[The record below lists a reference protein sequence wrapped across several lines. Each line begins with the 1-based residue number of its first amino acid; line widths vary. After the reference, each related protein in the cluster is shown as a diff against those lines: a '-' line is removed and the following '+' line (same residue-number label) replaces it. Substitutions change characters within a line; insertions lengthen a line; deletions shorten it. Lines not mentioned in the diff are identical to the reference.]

1 MPQETNL
8 NISPYFDDF
17 DSQSNYYKVLF
28 KPGFPVQAREL
39 TTSQSILQNQIE
51 DVGNH
56 LFKEGAVVIPG
67 QLNYNNSYEAVQID
81 PEYLGVPVSVYLDQ
95 IVGNTIT
102 GATSGITAK
111 VLEFITD
118 SVSERGNY
126 TLYVQYIDSSTDLS
140 TNKFLDDEVLLTD
153 SSINFATTFISAGEG
168 FSKTIP
174 SESTATGSA
183 MSVGEGVYF
192 LRGYFVDVFDQTLIL
207 DQYSDRPSYRIGFNV
222 REEIISSDVDESLN
236 DNAKGFNNYTAP
248 GADRLKITAT
258 LTKKVTGDFNDQNF
272 VQIAE
277 VVEGRI
283 KEIRNNTEYNVI
295 AEEFARR
302 TFDESGNYYIKEFV
316 TTVRESLNNGFGN
329 RGLYNSNQLT
339 SQGNV
344 PSDDLMVYKISPG
357 KAYVRGFEVHTRTP
371 VLLDLPKPRTTKTL
385 EDQAI
390 NFAFGPSFT
399 VNSVFGAAS
408 VGFDTSNY
416 LSMRSDRVGVT
427 SSVAAGKEIGLAR
440 IYDFALESGSYDSQ
454 YPHLNQWDLNL
465 FDVSLFSDINLNE
478 PVTLSVPTKI
488 QGKTSGAV
496 GFLRHSVSAGAAITA
511 YDVRGDFIVGERL
524 EFNGVDENSRSTRK
538 VTNFKISDFQSV
550 HQPGGA
556 FSANFIPR
564 LRESIGNASITVGDA
579 ATGISTI
586 TKPGANFVGLTTVGD
601 LVGYTNPA
609 LEFQSFGKVQSVT
622 QTQISISGITTV
634 SGLVD
639 GGLPSTTLNVNDLCI
654 LETQTS
660 GGSNSGNAANNGSLY
675 SVLPRFNIS
684 DVNLSDATLVIR
696 REFAVTITNNSTS
709 SVSTGTD
716 EVFLPFDEERYTL
729 IRSDGRTEI
738 LTQDRFQFGSG
749 STTLIING
757 LSDGT
762 GNATLVTTIRK
773 DKVTAKTKINNKSNT
788 IIIDKSSQS
797 NSGVGATTL
806 DDGLTY
812 GNYPYGTRVQD
823 DDIILNIPD
832 VVRVFGVYESK
843 NTDDPEAPSMSTTLM
858 SGETSTTNDL
868 IIGEE
873 VIGRD
878 SKTKAKY
885 ILRKSDTS
893 INFIYENS
901 TTFSNGEIVDFID
914 SGVSAVV
921 SNLNNSKS
929 KNITSIFLLDRGQ
942 SDQFYD
948 YSTMIRR
955 QGFLPPTKKIIVY
968 FESASYDSADTGD
981 ITTVNSY
988 ENFDYAT
995 EIGGTTFH
1003 SCRDMIDARPRVS
1016 TYSVS
1021 EDVRSPLEFF
1031 GRSFDGHQHSSK
1043 DILASDESLTIDY
1056 SYYLPRKDSV
1066 YVNKSGTFYV
1076 KQGDPSDV
1084 PQLPKSDPQSM
1095 NIANITLPPYLY
1107 STREAGVD
1115 FISYKGYQMS
1125 DIAKLESR
1133 IKNLESYTSL
1143 TMLEKAAESHF
1154 TPDANGLNRFKSGIF
1169 VDNFSNLSF
1178 QDIGVGVKNSIDDI
1192 SHVLRPAHYSTSIN
1206 MEVGTDSTSN
1216 QDTQFA
1222 PLLGDGVRR
1231 TGQTVTLDYTE
1242 VTWLDQP
1249 FATRTESVTPFLVMF
1264 FQGSIKL
1271 VPTADQ
1277 WIDVTQTEPRDIDM
1291 GGDTSAMDAVGMEIT
1306 VDENGNRVGVMP
1318 VRWNSWET
1326 VNVITTETR
1335 GPQVTEVST
1344 NTVTSSRTTGGGRVR
1359 APAAQ
1364 TTWRTGTLEEY
1375 TTFIFRQGGQKRVDE
1390 NSWIQRGQIPPWFQ
1404 VEIGS
1409 TPGRPGTAPSTT
1421 TTNTSQITRTT
1432 TSQEVTT
1439 NTTREQQRTGT
1450 QTIVTEHTE
1459 TESLGN
1465 RIVNREVIHSM
1476 RSRNIMFRAS
1486 RMKPF
1491 TQIYAFWD
1499 EVDVNQFCF
1508 SKLIEIEM
1516 TEGVFQVGEEVLGQT
1531 QNTMNNFGI
1540 NPVGEPEISFRV
1552 ATANHKDGPYDA
1564 PTDIYVNN
1572 PYNRAN
1578 TLPSNY
1584 SETSDILNVDT
1595 FSLADESEAGFS
1607 GYISTGML
1615 LFGLTSGASA
1625 RVTGVRLV
1633 TDRLG
1638 TLIANYRVPDSRNVA
1653 LPTFETGRNK
1663 LRLTSSPINSKIS
1676 GTFNTV
1682 AEEIFYSQGDLDTTQ
1697 ELTMSTRHTTTS
1709 VVDIEPQTR
1718 TTSST
1723 SVRTEQES
1731 ELDVQIINTTTTTTP
1746 GTPAVPGNPGEWT
1759 GNVIDPLAQS
1769 FFVTDET
1776 GVFITSVDLFFSEKP
1791 TLSTLPVMVQLREV
1805 SLGLPSDVILGYSEV
1820 DVDPDKVNIS
1830 DDASVATNVKFE
1842 APVYLEAG
1850 REYAIVLLS
1859 NSLDYRVWISRLGEI
1874 EISTANN
1881 PESSQT
1887 LVSTQKTLG
1896 SLFKSQNA
1904 STWTPSQYEDLKL
1917 TLYRA
1922 DFVPQGNCSF
1932 FNSDL
1937 PQDLESIGSKGIT
1950 ADPLTIRVG
1959 LGTTVVDNGLVPG
1972 NTISQT
1978 GTQATGD
1985 FVGFAG
1991 SATGALTITNAG
2003 VGYTPSASTQAYTGV
2018 ALTAITGR
2026 GVNATADITITNG
2039 SVASASISGGG
2050 VGYRVG
2056 DVLTPLT
2063 IGENTLG
2070 QGIRLSVNDILG
2082 ENELIITNVQGEFG
2096 LTPSNT
2102 LLYTNSVGINTLN
2115 VSSGGVYP
2123 ISPIRVDTDGLH
2135 MRVFHR
2141 NHGMHSVAN
2150 LVTLSGIEGDT
2161 DPTTVLGTIVR
2172 TSTDPISV
2180 ASTAGFT
2187 EFENVGV
2194 AASNPGYVR
2203 IGSEIISYTGL
2214 NNNTLTGVTRGV
2226 DGTQARRY
2234 DVNDLVH
2241 KYEMNGVSLRRIN
2254 RTHEL
2259 NFSTVDDPIGLD
2271 YYTIK
2276 IDMDTTTGTDRT
2288 GVSGFPELHFNE
2300 KFQGGGVNS
2309 KGQYN
2314 VQYEIARPNVN
2325 TITPTGTTI
2334 QTQMRTV
2341 SGTSISGSET
2351 SFRDRGFQ
2359 PVALDKQNF
2368 FDTPRIIA
2376 SNVNS
2381 NNFLSEL
2388 PKNKSLQMNF
2398 DLATSDTRLSPVID
2412 LDHTA
2417 MVLVTNRVNQAT
2429 TDYIADFDVK
2439 TIRDD
2444 KNSFY
2449 YVTNNIAIENPATSL
2464 TIYLDG
2470 YIHSEADLRAFYSVD
2485 QIAAVTDTIFTP
2497 FPGSKNVE
2505 PNGVVL
2511 NTSLNNGGPDVP
2523 TPKVDSYVQIPDS
2536 TQFREYKFTIDRVN
2550 PFSSFRIKLIGTST
2564 NQAVPPMIKNL
2575 RVIAYA

>member
-17 DSQSNYYKVLF
+17 DPQSNYYKVLF

-39 TTSQSILQNQIE
+39 TTSQSILQNQVE

-56 LFKEGAVVIPG
+56 LFKEGTVVIPG
-67 QLNYNNSYEAVQID
+67 QLNYNNSYESVQID
-81 PEYLGVPVSVYLDQ
+81 PEYLGIPVSVYLDQ

-111 VLEFITD
+111 VLEYITD
-118 SVSERGNY
+118 GVSERGNY

-140 TNKFLDDEVLLTD
+140 TTKFLDDEVLLTD
-153 SSINFATTFISAGEG
+153 SSINFSTTFISSGEG

-248 GADRLKITAT
+248 GADRLKISAI
-258 LTKKVTGDFNDQNF
+258 LTKKDTGDFNDQNF

-277 VVEGRI
+277 VVEGRL
-283 KEIRNNTEYNVI
+283 KDLRNNTEYNVI

-316 TTVRESLNNGFGN
+316 TTVRESLNNGYGN

-344 PSDDLMVYKISPG
+344 PSDDLMVYKVSPG

-385 EDQAI
+385 ENQAV
-390 NFAFGPSFT
+390 NFAFGPSFK
-399 VNSVFGAAS
+399 VNCTFGAAS
-408 VGFDTSNY
+408 IGFDTSNY

-427 SSVAAGKEIGLAR
+427 SSVAAGKEVGLAR

-465 FDVSLFSDINLNE
+465 FDVSLFSDLDLNE
-478 PVTLSVPTKI
+478 PVTLSVPAKI

-524 EFNGVDENSRSTRK
+524 EFNGVDDNSRSTRK
-538 VTNFKISDFQSV
+538 VTNFKIADFQSV

-556 FSANFIPR
+556 FSANFIPSF
-564 LRESIGNASITVGDA
+564 RESIGNASITAGDA

-586 TKPGANFVGLTTVGD
+586 TKPGANFVGVTTVGD
-601 LVGYTNPA
+601 LLGYTNSA

-634 SGLVD
+634 NGFVD
-639 GGLPSTTLNVNDLCI
+639 GGLPSTTLNVNDLCVI
-654 LETQTS
+654 ETRMS
-660 GGSNSGNAANNGSLY
+660 GSTNSGNSSSNNALY
-675 SVLPRFNIS
+675 STLPRFNVS
-684 DVNLSDATLVIR
+684 DVNLSDSTLVVR
-696 REFAVTITNNSTS
+696 REFNTTISNNSTS

-738 LTQDRFQFGSG
+738 LTEDRFQFGSG

-757 LSDGT
+757 LSNGT

-773 DKVTAKTKINNKSNT
+773 DKVTAKTKINNQSNT
-788 IIIDKSSQS
+788 LIIDKSSQS

-806 DDGLTY
+806 NDGLIY
-812 GNYPYGTRVQD
+812 GNYPYGTRIQD
-823 DDIILNIPD
+823 DELILNIPD
-832 VVRVFGVYESK
+832 VVRVFGVFESK
-843 NTDDPEAPSMSTTLM
+843 NTDNPEAPSMSTTLM

-873 VIGRD
+873 VVGRD
-878 SKTKAKY
+878 SKTRAKY

-901 TTFSNGEIVDFID
+901 VTFSNGEIVDFID

-921 SNLNNSKS
+921 ADLNNTKS
-929 KNITSIFLLDRGQ
+929 KNITSIFGLDKGQ
-942 SDQFYD
+942 FNEFYN
-948 YSTMIRR
+948 YSIMVRS
-955 QGFLPPTKKIIVY
+955 QGFLPPTKKVIVY
-968 FESASYDSADTGD
+968 FESASYDSSDTGD

-995 EIGGTTFH
+995 EIGGTDN
-1003 SCRDMIDARPRVS
+1003 SSSREMIDARPRVS
-1016 TYSVS
+1016 TYTVS
-1021 EDVRSPLEFF
+1021 EGVRSPLEFF

-1043 DILASDESLTIDY
+1043 DVLASDESMTVDY

-1066 YVNKSGTFYV
+1066 YVNKEGSFYV
-1076 KQGDPSDV
+1076 KQGSPADI
-1084 PQLPKSDPQSM
+1084 PQLPRADSQAM
-1095 NIANITLPPYLY
+1095 NVANITLPAYLY
-1107 STREAGVD
+1107 STKEASVE

-1133 IKNLESYTSL
+1133 IKNLETYTSL

-1169 VDNFSNLSF
+1169 VDNFSTIAF
-1178 QDIGVGVKNSIDDI
+1178 QDVGIGVKNSIDNV
-1192 SHVLRPAHYSTSIN
+1192 SHVLRPSHYSTSIN
-1206 MEVGTDSTSN
+1206 LEVGTDSTSN

-1231 TGQTVTLDYTE
+1231 TGQAVTLDYTE
-1242 VTWLDQP
+1242 VSWLDQP
-1249 FATRTESVTPFLVMF
+1249 FATRSESVTPFLVMF

-1277 WIDVTQTEPRDIDM
+1277 WIDVTQIAPRDIDM
-1291 GGDTSAMDAVGMEIT
+1291 GGDTSALDAVGLEIT
-1306 VDENGNRVGVMP
+1306 VDENGNRVGVLP
-1318 VRWNSWET
+1318 VQWNSWET
-1326 VNVITTETR
+1326 VNVIETESR
-1335 GPQVTEVST
+1335 GPTNNTTTTST
-1344 NTVTSSRTTGGGRVR
+1344 NTSTTTTGSGGGS
-1359 APAAQ
+1359 
-1364 TTWRTGTLEEY
+1364 TTWVKGTMAQFIEMKRREGRTQQQ
-1375 TTFIFRQGGQKRVDE
+1375 IDN
-1390 NSWIQRGQIPPWFQ
+1390 NSWVRRGSVPPNFQ
-1404 VEIGS
+1404 VEISSGD
-1409 TPGRPGTAPSTT
+1409 GSTT
-1421 TTNTSQITRTT
+1421 TTTTTQDTTT
-1432 TSQEVTT
+1432 TSSTEVTT
-1439 NTTREQQRTGT
+1439 NTTTDEIRTGT
-1450 QTIVTEHTE
+1450 QTIITEHTE

-1465 RIVNREVIHSM
+1465 RIVQREVIHSM
-1476 RSRNIMFRAS
+1476 RSRNILFRAS
-1486 RMKPF
+1486 KMKPL

-1499 EVDVNQFCF
+1499 EVDVNDFCF

-1516 TEGVFQVGEEVLGQT
+1516 TEGTFQVGEEVIGVTSSSL
-1531 QNTMNNFGI
+1531 NNFGI
-1540 NPVGEPEISFRV
+1540 NPVGEPEIVFRV
-1552 ATANHKDGPYDA
+1552 ATANHKSGPYNQ
-1564 PTDIYVNN
+1564 PTDVYVNN
-1572 PYNRAN
+1572 PYDRSN

-1584 SETSDILNVDT
+1584 SETSTILNIDS
-1595 FSLADESEAGFS
+1595 FSLADESEDSFF
-1607 GYISTGML
+1607 GYISTGMI
-1615 LFGLTSGASA
+1615 LFGGTSGASA
-1625 RVTGVRLV
+1625 RVTNVRLV

-1638 TLIANYRVPDSRNVA
+1638 TLIGNYRVPDSRNVA
-1653 LPTFETGRNK
+1653 FPTFETGRNK

-1676 GTFNTV
+1676 GTFNTI
-1682 AEEIFYSQGDLDTTQ
+1682 AEEVFYSQGDLDTTQ

-1709 VVDIEPQTR
+1709 VIDIEPQRQT
-1718 TTSST
+1718 TTSTNTVLETTTST
-1723 SVRTEQES
+1723 ES
-1731 ELDVQIINTTTTTTP
+1731 EVIDTTVTTTP
-1746 GTPAVPGNPGEWT
+1746 GGNGEWT

-1776 GVFITSVDLFFSEKP
+1776 GVFITSVDLFFQEKP
-1791 TLSTLPVMVQLREV
+1791 TISPLPVMVQIREV

-1820 DVDPDKVNIS
+1820 DVDPDNIVIS
-1830 DDASVATNVKFE
+1830 DDASVPTNVKFE
-1842 APVYLEAG
+1842 APVYLEPS

-1887 LVSTQKTLG
+1887 LVSTQRTLG

-1904 STWTPSQYEDLKL
+1904 STWTPSQYEDLKFK
-1917 TLYRA
+1917 LYRA

-1950 ADPLTIRVG
+1950 ADPYTIRVG
-1959 LGTTVVDNGLVPG
+1959 LGTTVADPGLVPG

-2003 VGYTPSASTQAYTGV
+2003 IGYTPSAATENYTGV
-2018 ALTAITGR
+2018 ALTSISGR
-2026 GVNATADITITNG
+2026 GINATADITITNG
-2039 SVASASISGGG
+2039 SVASASISGTNGG

-2096 LTPSNT
+2096 VTPSNT
-2102 LLYTNSVGINTLN
+2102 LLYTNSVGTAVSLN
-2115 VSSGGVYP
+2115 QSSGGVYP

-2150 LVTLSGIEGDT
+2150 LVTLRGIEGDT
-2161 DPTTVLGTIVR
+2161 DPTTVITTISR

-2180 ASTAGFT
+2180 ASTVGFT

-2194 AASNPGYVR
+2194 AVSNPGYVR

-2214 NNNTLTGVTRGV
+2214 NNNTLTGVVRGV
-2226 DGTQARRY
+2226 DGTQPRRY
-2234 DVNDLVH
+2234 DVSDLVH

-2259 NFSTVDDPIGLD
+2259 NFSSVDDPIGLD

-2276 IDMDTTTGTDRT
+2276 IDMDTTTGVDRT
-2288 GVSGFPELHFNE
+2288 GVSGLPELHFNE

-2314 VQYEIARPNVN
+2314 IQYELARPNVN

-2351 SFRDRGFQ
+2351 SFKDEGFQ
-2359 PVALDKQNF
+2359 PVALAKQNL

-2376 SNVNS
+2376 SKVNS
-2381 NNFLSEL
+2381 TNFLSEL

-2398 DLATSDTRLSPVID
+2398 NMATADTRLSPMID

-2417 MVLVTNRVNQAT
+2417 LVLVTNRVNQAT
-2429 TDYIADFDVK
+2429 TDYIGNFDVK

-2444 KNSFY
+2444 KNNFY
-2449 YVTNNIAIENPATSL
+2449 YVTNNISIENPATNL

-2470 YIHSEADLRAFYSVD
+2470 YIHAQADLRAFYSVD
-2485 QIAAVTDTIFTP
+2485 QFTTVTDTIFTP

-2511 NTSLNNGGPDVP
+2511 NTSLNDGGPDVP
-2523 TPKVDSYVQIPDS
+2523 TPKVDSYVQIPGPS
-2536 TQFREYKFTIDRVN
+2536 QFREYKFTIDRVN
-2550 PFSSFRIKLIGTST
+2550 PFTSFRIKLIGTST

-2575 RVIAYA
+2575 RVIAHA